1 MATSPPKKRGTSM
14 GSNEGALPYPRDAY
28 AWYVVAVLML
38 AYILSYVDRSILTLL
53 VVPIKRDLGLSDT
66 EISLLHGFA
75 FALFYTLMG
84 FPIGRLADR
93 SHRVGIIAV
102 GLTLWSLMT
111 AACGLAKSFAHLF
124 LARVGVGFGEAAL
137 NPAAYSMIADY
148 FRPHLISRATST
160 YVMGTYLGFGVAYI
174 VGGAV
179 VAAVSNM
186 PDLQLPLVG
195 RIAAWQTVFF
205 YVAAP
210 SLLVLLL
217 LLTVREPRRR
227 ERLRTEDGQGASL
240 AEFLGFIKT
249 NWKTFLSHSLGF
261 GCLGLLVNGMA
272 LWTPTF
278 MFRTHGWEMAD
289 AGIAYGV
296 LLLVFGGC
304 GVYLGGWVAD
314 HVDRNGRR
322 GGPFI
327 SALAFAVAA
336 ILPAC
341 AYPLVPWDAWALAL
355 MAPMILCSSAPWGV
369 AVSALQQMAPN
380 ELRGQVGAFYLFTV
394 NLIGIGF
401 GPTLVALLTDY
412 YFADPAALRYSMA
425 VVAGGA
431 AVAAALA
438 LHWGLPHFRA
448 SLTRAQA
455 WQPYPPRQQGE

>member
-1 MATSPPKKRGTSM
+1 MATSLPKKRGTSM
-14 GSNEGALPYPRDAY
+14 GSNDSAVPYPRDAY

-38 AYILSYVDRSILTLL
+38 AYVLSYVDRSILTLL
-53 VVPIKRDLGLSDT
+53 VVPIKRDIGLSDT

-84 FPIGRLADR
+84 FPIGRFADR
-93 SHRVGIIAV
+93 SHRVGIIAAGV
-102 GLTLWSLMT
+102 TLWSLMT

-179 VAAVSNM
+179 VDAVSHM
-186 PDLQLPLVG
+186 PDLELPVIG
-195 RIAAWQTVFF
+195 SVAAWQTVFF

-210 SLLVLLL
+210 GLLVLLL
-217 LLTVREPRRR
+217 LLTVREPPRRDL
-227 ERLRTEDGQGASL
+227 LRTGERQGATL
-240 AEFLGFIKT
+240 GEFVAFLKTNRRTFLG
-249 NWKTFLSHSLGF
+249 HSLGF

-278 MFRTHGWEMAD
+278 LFRTYGWEIAD

-296 LLLVFGGC
+296 LLLIFGGS

-314 HVDRNGRR
+314 YTDRNGRR

-327 SALAFAVAA
+327 AALAFAVGAV
-336 ILPAC
+336 LPAC
-341 AYPLVPWDAWALAL
+341 AYPLMPSDTWALAL

-425 VVAGGA
+425 IVAGGA
-431 AVAAALA
+431 AIAAVLA
-438 LHWGLPHFRA
+438 LNWGLPHFRA
-448 SLTRAQA
+448 SLVRAQA
-455 WQPYPPRQQGE
+455 WQP

>member
-1 MATSPPKKRGTSM
+1 MATLPPKKRGTSM
-14 GSNEGALPYPRDAY
+14 ESNDNAIPYPRDAY

-53 VVPIKRDLGLSDT
+53 VVPIQRDIGLSDT
-66 EISLLHGFA
+66 QISLLHGFA

-84 FPIGRLADR
+84 FPIGWLADR
-93 SHRVGIIAV
+93 SHRVGIIAAGV
-102 GLTLWSLMT
+102 TLWSLMT

-160 YVMGTYLGFGVAYI
+160 YVMGTYLGFGIAYI

-179 VAAVSNM
+179 VAAVSDM

-195 RIAAWQTVFF
+195 RVAAWQTVFF
-205 YVAAP
+205 YVSAP
-210 SLLVLLL
+210 GLLVLLL

-227 ERLRTEDGQGASL
+227 ERLCMEDSQGASL
-240 AEFLGFIKT
+240 AELFGFIKM
-249 NWKTFLSHSLGF
+249 NWRTFLSHSLGF

-278 MFRTHGWEMAD
+278 LLRTHGWEMAD

-314 HVDRNGRR
+314 RIDRNGRQ

-327 SALAFAVAA
+327 SALVFAVGAV
-336 ILPAC
+336 LPAC
-341 AYPLVPWDAWALAL
+341 AYPLIPSDTGSLAL

-394 NLIGIGF
+394 NLIGIGI
-401 GPTLVALLTDY
+401 GPTLVAILTDY
-412 YFADPAALRYSMA
+412 YFADPAALRYSMTI
-425 VVAGGA
+425 VAGGA
-431 AVAAALA
+431 AIAAALA
-438 LHWGLPHFRA
+438 LKWGLPHFRA
-448 SLTRAQA
+448 SLARAQA
-455 WQPYPPRQQGE
+455 WQI